1 MRLLFD
7 HNLSH
12 KLVRRLADLFP
23 DSTQTRL
30 ANLATASDAV
40 VWQHA
45 RQNGFLIVTLDA
57 DFAELSLLHGHPPK
71 VIWLRCGNS
80 TVAEVEELLRRNHES
95 VVSFAGDPATSCLEI
110 WG

>member
-12 KLVRRLADLFP
+12 KPVRRLADIYP

-30 ANLATASDAV
+30 VDLATASDAV
-40 VWQHA
+40 IWDHA
-45 RQNGFLIVTLDA
+45 RQHGLVLVTLDA
-57 DFAELSLLHGHPPK
+57 DFADLSLLRGHPPK
-71 VIWLRCGNS
+71 IIWLRCGNS
-80 TVAEVEELLRRNHES
+80 TVGEVERLLRLRQRQIEG
-95 VVSFAGDPATSCLEI
+95 FAHDLETSCLEI

>member
-30 ANLATASDAV
+30 VGLAEAGDAE
-40 VWQHA
+40 VWDYA
-45 RQNGFLIVTLDA
+45 LREGLIIVTLDS
-57 DFAELSLLHGHPPK
+57 DFPDFSILRGHPPK
-71 VIWLRCGNS
+71 VIWLRCGNA
-80 TVAEVEELLRRNHES
+80 TVAEVEALLRRSQSQIE
-95 VVSFAGDPATSCLEI
+95 SFAADAEAAYLEI
-110 WG
+110 WP

>member
-12 KLVRRLADLFP
+12 KLVRRLVDAFP

-30 ANLATASDAV
+30 ANLATAPDATI
-40 VWQHA
+40 WDYAGQH
-45 RQNGFLIVTLDA
+45 GLILVTLDA
-57 DFAELSLLHGHPPK
+57 DFADLSLLRGHPPK

-80 TVAEVEELLRRNHES
+80 TVGDVERLLRLHQPQIE
-95 VVSFAGDPATSCLEI
+95 SFAQDPVTSCLEI